1 MEQITGPVLT
11 GTLASITV
19 RPSSVTFFGGG
30 GKGGLGDWSRILV
43 TGKRQTEGC

>member
-19 RPSSVTFFGGG
+19 RPSSVTFFGR
-30 GKGGLGDWSRILV
+30 GKGGLGDWSGILV